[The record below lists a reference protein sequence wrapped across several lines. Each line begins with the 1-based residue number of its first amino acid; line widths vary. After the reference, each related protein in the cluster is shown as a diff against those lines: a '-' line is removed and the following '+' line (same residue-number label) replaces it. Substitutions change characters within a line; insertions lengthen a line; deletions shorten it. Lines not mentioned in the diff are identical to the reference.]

1 MIKELYVI
9 KDTVTSEYGNPMP
22 FLNEASAK
30 RYFINNVCDENKKIA
45 GDLQL
50 FFVGYYDTE
59 TGCIKVD
66 DACQDYI
73 IPCFI
78 IGGNNE

>member
-9 KDTVTSEYGNPMP
+9 KDTVTGEYGNPMP

-30 RYFINNVCDENKKIA
+30 RYFLNNVCDENKKIA

-50 FFVGYYDTE
+50 FFVGMFNTE
-59 TGCIKVD
+59 TG
-66 DACQDYI
+66 YI
-73 IPCFI
+73 SVSSVPGSECPCFI

>member
-9 KDTVTSEYGNPMP
+9 KDTVTGEYGNPMP

-30 RYFINNVCDENKKIA
+30 RYFINNVCGENKNIA

-50 FFVGYYDTE
+50 FFVGTFNTE
-59 TGCIKVD
+59 TGVITNAPSCDIEL
-66 DACQDYI
+66 
-73 IPCFI
+73 PCFI
-78 IGGNNE
+78 VGGSNE

>member
-1 MIKELYVI
+1 MIKELYAI
-9 KDTVTSEYGNPMP
+9 KDTVTGEYGNPMP

-50 FFVGYYDTE
+50 FYLGSYDTE
-59 TGCIKVD
+59 LGVVNINSIPNCK
-66 DACQDYI
+66 C
-73 IPCFI
+73 PCFI
-78 IGGNNE
+78 IGGSNE